1 MKTLRLFM
9 LTAVVMCPFVASAQ
23 DIIVKNDGSTIASK
37 VMEITGAEIKYKKY
51 SNLKG
56 PIYIIN
62 KTDVSYINYE
72 NGERESFGRTSNV
85 AQIKEETYSTQSKLT
100 LQQANNTLAS
110 DAELL
115 KNVGKSIP
123 YKKAKQ
129 FKTIGWVGGA
139 TFVVAGIVLN
149 LLHDDGGDYYGDY
162 YAVHYAVQDCLDIIG
177 YASFGA
183 GVVWTTSFLM
193 ASNRQKK
200 KALYSANTSTP
211 LMQFSLSQ
219 SKNSAI
225 YANVNVLNDNM
236 TNRKTLGL
244 GMNIN
249 F

>member
-1 MKTLRLFM
+1 M

-100 LQQANNTLAS
+100 LQQANNTQAS

-162 YAVHYAVQDCLDIIG
+162 YAVQDCLDIIG

>member
-1 MKTLRLFM
+1 M

-85 AQIKEETYSTQSKLT
+85 AQIKKETYSTQSKLT

-162 YAVHYAVQDCLDIIG
+162 YAVQDCLDIIG